1 MKRGNIIL
9 TPFPFTDLSKNK
21 VRPALIVSSNNR
33 KDNDVIIAFISSVIE
48 PDNFSQTDILLDS
61 KDIIF
66 KATGLKTTSVIRT
79 DKLATIDKNI
89 ILGELGNIDIELIKK
104 IDENL
109 KIVLDLI

>member
-1 MKRGNIIL
+1 MKRGTIIL

-33 KDNDVIIAFISSVIE
+33 KDNDVIIAFISSVVE
-48 PDNFSQTDILLDS
+48 PDNLSQTYILLDS

-66 KATGLKTTSVIRT
+66 KETGLKTISVIRIE
-79 DKLATIDKNI
+79 KLATIDKKI
-89 ILGELGNIDIELIKK
+89 ILGELESIDKQFMNR

>member
-1 MKRGNIIL
+1 MKRGTIIL

-33 KDNDVIIAFISSVIE
+33 KDNDVIIAFISSVVE
-48 PDNFSQTDILLDS
+48 PDNLTQTDILLDS

-66 KATGLKTTSVIRT
+66 KETGLKTTSVIRT
-79 DKLATIDKNI
+79 EKLATIDKKI
-89 ILGELGNIDIELIKK
+89 ILGELGSIDKQFMNR

>member
-1 MKRGNIIL
+1 MKRGTIIL

-48 PDNFSQTDILLDS
+48 PDNLSQTDILLDS

-66 KATGLKTTSVIRT
+66 KATGLKTTSIIRT

-89 ILGELGNIDIELIKK
+89 ILGELGNIDMELIKR

-109 KIVLDLI
+109 KIVLDLN